1 MEITL
6 VQKLKIHK
14 TLTKN
19 DLLEDYIEKHKTDK
33 EIGEKYGFHE
43 ETVRRYRKKLGISKY
58 VTSSINE
65 LNLTQEQ
72 KEIINGT
79 IMGDAHINIYGS
91 MEIAHS
97 VKQYSYIYWLHHKML
112 SIAGELKKI
121 TENKYRFRTKAL
133 DFLKNLRMELYPGNV
148 KIVSP
153 DFLNRLTP
161 LSLAVWFQDDAYLE
175 NGSNYVLCTQGFT
188 NKDRDVISEYFKS
201 KLGIDSNIKKLHSK
215 RYAKYYYAHVFDHL
229 NSTKLTKIIKYH
241 ILPYFLYK
249 IIKSERKHVI
259 YLAGGMQKS
268 PDGGV
273 KWRRNIKQLLN
284 QRGYYCIDP
293 TKEENCLL
301 LDDGWR
307 NSISD
312 NFELFQKNM
321 RTIIDKD
328 LYFVNMAEHI
338 VCLYDDYIGGGTFH
352 EMGEG
357 YLLNKK
363 LYLINSNKYDLQKMN
378 WWALG
383 CCTKVVNS
391 YEDLMDYFP
400 DISNEPYVPYHKNS
414 II

>member
-1 MEITL
+1 MQKPKINEI
-6 VQKLKIHK
+6 
-14 TLTKN
+14 LTKN
-19 DLLEDYIEKHKTDK
+19 NLLEDYIEKHKTDK
-33 EIGEKYGFHE
+33 TIGEKYGFHE
-43 ETVRRYRKKLGISKY
+43 ETVRRYRQKLGISRY

-91 MEIAHS
+91 MEISHS
-97 VKQYSYIYWLHHKML
+97 IKQYSYIYWLHSKML
-112 SIAGELKKI
+112 SIASDIKK
-121 TENKYRFRTKAL
+121 TTKNKYRFRTKSL
-133 DFLKNLRMELYPGNV
+133 DYLKTLRNELYPNNI
-148 KIVSP
+148 KIVTAEL
-153 DFLNRLTP
+153 LNKLTP

-188 NKDRDVISEYFKS
+188 DEDRDIISGYFKS
-201 KLGIDSNIKKLHSK
+201 KFDINTKIKKLHSK
-215 RYAKYYYAHVFDHL
+215 RYAKYYYAHVFDHE

-241 ILPYFLYK
+241 ILPCFLYK
-249 IIKSERKHVI
+249 ILNSERKHVI
-259 YLAGGMQKS
+259 YLAGGMQRS

-307 NSISD
+307 DSMNN

-321 RTIIDKD
+321 RIIIDRD
-328 LYFVNMAEHI
+328 LYFVKMSENI
-338 VCLYDDYIGGGTFH
+338 VCLYDDYLGGGTFH
-352 EMGEG
+352 EMGES

-363 LYLINSNKYDLQKMN
+363 LYIINGNQHNLKNMN

-383 CCTKVVNS
+383 CCTKIVNS
-391 YEDLMDYFP
+391 YEDLIKYFP
-400 DISNEPYVPYHKNS
+400 NISDEPYVPYHKN
-414 II
+414 